1 MLWGIPG
8 WTVFLL
14 LTRINGLPQNTTMK
28 GHSQHNPSLIGRK
41 NQAKFEN
48 DCVLT
53 NGHRIKITQSNLM
66 ILVSFSSAGVAWF
79 EDVKRYGTFR
89 SQATENPP
97 FRFLWDTR
105 YRLSLKSWKNSLQ
118 NLKLPTVGFHAT
130 ILVRVMKVYGFTP
143 PPPPSFRLGYWTDK
157 YLSYPSFKKHYD
169 HAFAVLKNSW

>member
-1 MLWGIPG
+1 M
-8 WTVFLL
+8 FLL

-53 NGHRIKITQSNLM
+53 NGYRIKITQSNLM

-79 EDVKRYGTFR
+79 EDVKRYGTFWL
-89 SQATENPP
+89 QVTENPP

-105 YRLSLKSWKNSLQ
+105 YIRINCKDYLKKVNRTSIASTIKVYCVVLSASSTSP
-118 NLKLPTVGFHAT
+118 LPTVISPLKRF
-130 ILVRVMKVYGFTP
+130 KENK
-143 PPPPSFRLGYWTDK
+143 PS
-157 YLSYPSFKKHYD
+157 PSSET
-169 HAFAVLKNSW
+169 SWRRYSMPSK

>member
-1 MLWGIPG
+1 
-8 WTVFLL
+8 
-14 LTRINGLPQNTTMK
+14 MK

-53 NGHRIKITQSNLM
+53 NDHRIKITQSNLM
-66 ILVSFSSAGVAWF
+66 ILVSFSFAGVAWF

-105 YRLSLKSWKNSLQ
+105 YRHDFPKAVQ
-118 NLKLPTVGFHAT
+118 N
-130 ILVRVMKVYGFTP
+130 
-143 PPPPSFRLGYWTDK
+143 
-157 YLSYPSFKKHYD
+157 
-169 HAFAVLKNSW
+169 

>member
-1 MLWGIPG
+1 MPISWNTVIFKFRSTFATDERRIMSGIAFHYNALGTPVEPCFFCWHG
-8 WTVFLL
+8 SMGFPKTQQWKA
-14 LTRINGLPQNTTMK
+14 IPNK
-28 GHSQHNPSLIGRK
+28 GQHNPSLIGRK

-66 ILVSFSSAGVAWF
+66 ILVSFSSTGVAWF

-105 YRLSLKSWKNSLQ
+105 Y
-118 NLKLPTVGFHAT
+118 
-130 ILVRVMKVYGFTP
+130 M
-143 PPPPSFRLGYWTDK
+143 
-157 YLSYPSFKKHYD
+157 
-169 HAFAVLKNSW
+169 